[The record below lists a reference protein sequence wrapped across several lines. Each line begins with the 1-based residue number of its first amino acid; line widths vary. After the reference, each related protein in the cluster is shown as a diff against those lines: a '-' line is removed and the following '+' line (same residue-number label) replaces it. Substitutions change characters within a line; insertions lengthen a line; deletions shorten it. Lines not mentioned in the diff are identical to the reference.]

1 MSLPK
6 HTFFCENLDLGTL
19 SEEESHHASKVLR
32 LKEGNAIFLLN
43 GKGKKCVARITL
55 IDKKQVQF
63 DITEEIDSQS
73 QAVNLH
79 IVIAPTKSMD
89 RFTFFLEK
97 VTEMGCSEI
106 TPVYTS
112 NSERKNL
119 RIDKAK
125 KTIIGALKQ
134 SGNRHLPLLNE
145 PISLKDFFEQKNDSD
160 VKMIAHCD
168 EDGEKKSLADS
179 LQKGKS
185 AMILIGPEGDFS
197 PEEVILAKENGFFP
211 VSLGEARF
219 RTETAGVLACH
230 TAYLQL

>member
-6 HTFFCENLDLGTL
+6 HTFFCENLDQGAL
-19 SEEESHHASKVLR
+19 SEEETHHAAKVLR
-32 LKEGNAIFLLN
+32 LKEGDAIFLLN
-43 GKGKKCVARITL
+43 GKGKRCVAKITF

-63 DITEEIDSQS
+63 EITEEVKNNSK
-73 QAVNLH
+73 AVDLH

-89 RFTFFLEK
+89 RFAFFLEK
-97 VTEMGCSEI
+97 VTEMGCAEI
-106 TPVYTS
+106 TPVYTT

-119 RIDKAK
+119 RTDKAK

-134 SGNRHLPLLNE
+134 SGNLYLPQLNE
-145 PISLKDFFEQKNDSD
+145 PITLKEFFEQKIDSD
-160 VKMIAHCD
+160 VKMIAHCE
-168 EDGEKKSLADS
+168 EDGEKRAMKDS
-179 LQKGKS
+179 LEKGTS